1 MARRTGVPT
10 LMDIASRMC
19 KLIVAFAPIIRRVYP
34 DSTALHLALDSALVA
49 CQALHEELETV
60 REYGD

>member
-1 MARRTGVPT
+1 MARRTGVSS
-10 LMDIASRMC
+10 LQEVARRMC

-34 DSTALHLALDSALVA
+34 DSTALHLALDTAMTACDALF
-49 CQALHEELETV
+49 QELETV